1 MEGKDENIYVF
12 ICAKSNYFGSTFEYS
27 DTYAIGKNDNWD
39 DVIDRITEEMNES
52 FEEYL
57 DGLNPLPRAGI
68 VSMNEISKEL
78 YDRLHQDNSI
88 KVN

>member
-27 DTYAIGKNDNWD
+27 DTYAIGKSDNWD

-68 VSMNEISKEL
+68 TSMNEISKEL

>member
-39 DVIDRITEEMNES
+39 DVIDRITEKMNES

-57 DGLNPLPRAGI
+57 DGLTPLPRAGI
-68 VSMNEISKEL
+68 TSMNEISKEL
-78 YDRLHQDNSI
+78 YDRFHREH
-88 KVN
+88 

>member
-27 DTYAIGKNDNWD
+27 DTYTIGKNDNWD